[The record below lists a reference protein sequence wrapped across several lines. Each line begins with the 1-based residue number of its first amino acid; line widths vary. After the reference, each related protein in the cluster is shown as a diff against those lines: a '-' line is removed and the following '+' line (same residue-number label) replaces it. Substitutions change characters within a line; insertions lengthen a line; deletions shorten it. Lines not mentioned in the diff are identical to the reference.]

1 MRSIIR
7 PNERPGSAFSVA
19 LIAAWAIGCG
29 GCQHMVNPFVDD
41 LPVTS
46 ELTTASVAGARIA
59 AVQPTLP
66 RREFAAVPV
75 GPQDGTVDHWPLWW
89 EDPFEDKGSDDDQ
102 FAWTAEDYLAM
113 CYSPGRFL
121 VANTFFFPLSA
132 CVTKPLTIMCSDGR
146 LSRQALGYDHDAIP
160 CPGGTAPPIDI
171 LEVGT
176 YHEESSPTA
185 ASSSADRDPS
195 AAP

>member
-7 PNERPGSAFSVA
+7 PNNGRGSGWIVA
-19 LIAAWAIGCG
+19 LFVAGVVGCG
-29 GCQHMVNPFVDD
+29 GCQHMVNPYIDD

-46 ELTTASVAGARIA
+46 ELTTASVAGARAA
-59 AVQPTLP
+59 AVQPARP
-66 RREFAAVPV
+66 GRDFAAVQV

-113 CYSPGRFL
+113 CYGPGRFL

-132 CVTKPLTIMCSDGR
+132 YVTKPFTIMCSDGR

-176 YHEESSPTA
+176 HYEESAAT
-185 ASSSADRDPS
+185 ASSSADADPN
-195 AAP
+195 AEL